1 MDNGDVFQ
9 LAGTLTLTDIVRFQ
23 YFDAI
28 RRDWPVRTI
37 TVLVLWIA
45 LLGGTA
51 VLLGSG
57 VITGRASLGFFCAA
71 TLSWAPVML
80 ANPYLMARRQYH
92 RQRYLRE
99 PIQFRFTD
107 SGIQLRGLSFSGE
120 ITWVLVHRVDEAK
133 TAFLIYPA
141 ILGSAWILPKRFF
154 RADDEIKDWREFAI
168 GRLAKT
174 ELFRSQLW
182 VGAWL
187 CRPEHFH
194 FYSALENVARC
205 GFS

>member
-1 MDNGDVFQ
+1 MDSDDLFQ

-45 LLGGTA
+45 LLGGIA

-57 VITGRASLGFFCAA
+57 AITGRASLGFFFAA

-92 RQRYLRE
+92 RQLNLRE

-133 TAFLIYPA
+133 TAFLIYQ
-141 ILGSAWILPKRFF
+141 GSRSAWILPKRFF
-154 RADDEIKDWREFAI
+154 RADAEIKSWKEFAI

-174 ELFRSQLW
+174 ELFRSHLW

-187 CRPEHFH
+187 
-194 FYSALENVARC
+194 
-205 GFS
+205 